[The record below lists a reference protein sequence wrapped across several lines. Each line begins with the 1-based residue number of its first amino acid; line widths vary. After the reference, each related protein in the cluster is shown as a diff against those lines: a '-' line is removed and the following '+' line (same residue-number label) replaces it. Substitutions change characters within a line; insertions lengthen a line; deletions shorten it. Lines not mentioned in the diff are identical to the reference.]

1 MTSALAT
8 ILVVE
13 DDPSLALGLQ
23 LNLEA
28 EGYRVLLARD
38 GADGLRQALASAP
51 DLIVLDRMLPRM
63 EGLDLLAEVRERGHE
78 MPVIIVSARGE
89 VHDKLDGLGLGADDY
104 MTKPFSVAELA
115 ARIQVALRRS
125 RRSGRAAAVLRCG
138 EVELDLDGHQV
149 RRAGQ
154 EVLLTA
160 KEFDLLAYLARHPR
174 RVHSRDQLLV
184 AVWGDDYE
192 GTARTV
198 DNFVRSLRVKLE
210 RDPAHPDY
218 LVTVRGAGY
227 RFDLPV

>member
-1 MTSALAT
+1 MSEALAT

-13 DDPSLALGLQ
+13 DDRSLALGLQ

-38 GADGLRQALASAP
+38 GADGLRQALASVP

-63 EGLDLLAEVRERGHE
+63 DGLDLLAELREQGHE

-104 MTKPFSVAELA
+104 VTKPFSVAELT
-115 ARIQVALRRS
+115 ARIQAALRRS
-125 RRSGRAAAVLRCG
+125 RRSARAVTLLRCG
-138 EVELDLDGHQV
+138 AIELDLEGRQV
-149 RRAGQ
+149 RRAGR
-154 EVLLTA
+154 EVVLTA

-210 RDPAHPDY
+210 RDPGRPDY

-227 RFDLPV
+227 RFDLPG